1 MSKNSE
7 ERAGLLKA
15 EIVRLEAEIVVLDRQ
30 WSKKHW
36 LGLIALAAI
45 PLMIARVSPLWV
57 VVAIIAA
64 PSLVATQAYLLY
76 VRRRE
81 CRHLIE
87 QAKQDLDWVES
98 GAPPMTPGSALTR

>member
-1 MSKNSE
+1 VSENSR
-7 ERAGLLKA
+7 ERAGLLNA
-15 EIVRLEAEIVVLDRQ
+15 EIGRLESEIVVLDRQ

-45 PLMIARVSPLWV
+45 PLMIAHASPLWV
-57 VVAIIAA
+57 VIAILAA
-64 PSLVATQAYLLY
+64 PALVATQAYLLY

-87 QAKQDLDWVES
+87 QARQDLDWVES
-98 GAPPMTPGSALTR
+98 GAPPIGGTSRA